1 MHGWGS
7 RAPVPVLALR
17 PASLSIPQAERDSH
31 HNLVNA
37 QRAGQGAPS
46 ILLRQIPIQP
56 ASGLNSSLSAT
67 LAGRVNFAALL
78 LCLVFVIIS
87 HSHAP
92 SAAFRLV
99 LGSCV
104 MRVPTRQSITYSAKD
119 LCIVRSVDYPRLSV
133 VARRNVVPPSGCRA
147 VLFKISSIKCGSTLP
162 AWFSF
167 LAQSRLRQQWLVSS
181 GFVERHHQILQ
192 LRGDVC

>member
-46 ILLRQIPIQP
+46 NLLRQIPIQP

-78 LCLVFVIIS
+78 LCLVFVVVS

-99 LGSCV
+99 LVRTSDDRRSKKGSKKEGKK
-104 MRVPTRQSITYSAKD
+104 Q
-119 LCIVRSVDYPRLSV
+119 
-133 VARRNVVPPSGCRA
+133 
-147 VLFKISSIKCGSTLP
+147 
-162 AWFSF
+162 
-167 LAQSRLRQQWLVSS
+167 S
-181 GFVERHHQILQ
+181 GFA
-192 LRGDVC
+192 G

>member
-1 MHGWGS
+1 M
-7 RAPVPVLALR
+7 LALR
-17 PASLSIPQAERDSH
+17 PASLSIPQAERDSNH
-31 HNLVNA
+31 DLVNA

-78 LCLVFVIIS
+78 LCLVFVIVS

-104 MRVPTRQSITYSAKD
+104 MRVPTRQSVTYSAKD
-119 LCIVRSVDYPRLSV
+119 LCSVRSVDCDTAEGVRG
-133 VARRNVVPPSGCRA
+133 RRGSGRWQGA
-147 VLFKISSIKCGSTLP
+147 P
-162 AWFSF
+162 
-167 LAQSRLRQQWLVSS
+167 
-181 GFVERHHQILQ
+181 
-192 LRGDVC
+192 

>member
-7 RAPVPVLALR
+7 RAPVPVRALR
-17 PASLSIPQAERDSH
+17 PASLYIPQAERDSH
-31 HNLVNA
+31 NNLVNA

-46 ILLRQIPIQP
+46 NLLRQSPIQP
-56 ASGLNSSLSAT
+56 ASCRNSSLSAT

-78 LCLVFVIIS
+78 LCLVFVVVS

-92 SAAFRLV
+92 SAAFQLV

-119 LCIVRSVDYPRLSV
+119 LCSVRSVD
-133 VARRNVVPPSGCRA
+133 
-147 VLFKISSIKCGSTLP
+147 
-162 AWFSF
+162 
-167 LAQSRLRQQWLVSS
+167 WL
-181 GFVERHHQILQ
+181 GLG
-192 LRGDVC
+192 LGT

>member
-1 MHGWGS
+1 M
-7 RAPVPVLALR
+7 LALR

-31 HNLVNA
+31 LNLVNA

-46 ILLRQIPIQP
+46 ILLRQVPIQP

-78 LCLVFVIIS
+78 LCLVFVITS

-119 LCIVRSVDYPRLSV
+119 LRIVRSVDYYVLSRLSRANATQIGV
-133 VARRNVVPPSGCRA
+133 WGWWLARRSNLVRGA
-147 VLFKISSIKCGSTLP
+147 VEK
-162 AWFSF
+162 
-167 LAQSRLRQQWLVSS
+167 
-181 GFVERHHQILQ
+181 H
-192 LRGDVC
+192 

>member
-1 MHGWGS
+1 MIHIMT
-7 RAPVPVLALR
+7 
-17 PASLSIPQAERDSH
+17 SLTHNGRGRERHLSYF
-31 HNLVNA
+31 VK
-37 QRAGQGAPS
+37 P
-46 ILLRQIPIQP
+46 PIQP
-56 ASGLNSSLSAT
+56 ASCRNSSLSAT
-67 LAGRVNFAALL
+67 RAGRVNFAALL
-78 LCLVFVIIS
+78 LCLVFVIVS

-104 MRVPTRQSITYSAKD
+104 MRVPTRQSITSAKD

-162 AWFSF
+162 A
-167 LAQSRLRQQWLVSS
+167 
-181 GFVERHHQILQ
+181 
-192 LRGDVC
+192 

>member
-17 PASLSIPQAERDSH
+17 PASLYIPQAERDSH
-31 HNLVNA
+31 NNLVNA

-46 ILLRQIPIQP
+46 NLLRQIPIQP

-78 LCLVFVIIS
+78 LCLVLVIVS
-87 HSHAP
+87 LSHAP

-99 LGSCV
+99 LESCV
-104 MRVPTRQSITYSAKD
+104 MRVPTRQSITSAKD
-119 LCIVRSVDYPRLSV
+119 LCIVRSVDS
-133 VARRNVVPPSGCRA
+133 ARP
-147 VLFKISSIKCGSTLP
+147 SSILD
-162 AWFSF
+162 
-167 LAQSRLRQQWLVSS
+167 LVD
-181 GFVERHHQILQ
+181 QD
-192 LRGDVC
+192 RGGVRRAAAP

>member
-31 HNLVNA
+31 NNLVNA
-37 QRAGQGAPS
+37 QRAEQGAPS
-46 ILLRQIPIQP
+46 ILLRQVPIQP

-78 LCLVFVIIS
+78 LCLVFVIVS

-119 LCIVRSVDYPRLSV
+119 LCSVRSVDPT
-133 VARRNVVPPSGCRA
+133 A
-147 VLFKISSIKCGSTLP
+147 
-162 AWFSF
+162 
-167 LAQSRLRQQWLVSS
+167 
-181 GFVERHHQILQ
+181 
-192 LRGDVC
+192 

>member
-1 MHGWGS
+1 M
-7 RAPVPVLALR
+7 LALR

-46 ILLRQIPIQP
+46 ILLRQVPIQP

-67 LAGRVNFAALL
+67 LAGRVNFATLL

-104 MRVPTRQSITYSAKD
+104 MRVPTRQSITSAKD

-147 VLFKISSIKCGSTLP
+147 VLFKISSIKCDST
-162 AWFSF
+162 
-167 LAQSRLRQQWLVSS
+167 
-181 GFVERHHQILQ
+181 
-192 LRGDVC
+192 

>member
-17 PASLSIPQAERDSH
+17 PASLSITQAERDSH

-46 ILLRQIPIQP
+46 TYFVKPPIQP
-56 ASGLNSSLSAT
+56 ASRRNSSLSAT

-78 LCLVFVIIS
+78 LCLVFVIVS

-99 LGSCV
+99 LESCV
-104 MRVPTRQSITYSAKD
+104 MRVPTRQSITSAKD
-119 LCIVRSVDYPRLSV
+119 LCIVRSVDLGRHGPR
-133 VARRNVVPPSGCRA
+133 
-147 VLFKISSIKCGSTLP
+147 
-162 AWFSF
+162 
-167 LAQSRLRQQWLVSS
+167 
-181 GFVERHHQILQ
+181 
-192 LRGDVC
+192 